1 MKEKMLMKE
10 DKIDRMSIEKK
21 REKLLKKEISISD
34 LSSSEVELMKKSVK
48 NELNKKKVELN
59 NLNLKI
65 KAMKEK
71 IDNWAN

>member
-1 MKEKMLMKE
+1 MKE